1 MDSIQITEVN
11 ALHFLQAVEEAI
23 ADGFYLNTS
32 IEGYPQMGFPL
43 QVRAFTGDT
52 PAFRFDL
59 TPEIKDLV
67 VEGYDPITFMLD
79 FQTAVLHGFHVLD
92 KGTNIDPVG
101 IKVATMTRVV
111 QSQPVVL
118 DLSPKAV
125 ETTTEAPAKP
135 KPAKQTRKPA
145 KKGEQE

>member
-52 PAFRFDL
+52 PEFRFDL
-59 TPEIKDLV
+59 TTEIKDLV
-67 VEGYDPITFMLD
+67 IEGYDPINFMLD

-92 KGTNIDPVG
+92 KGTNLDPVG
-101 IKVATMTRVV
+101 LKVATMTRVV
-111 QSQPVVL
+111 QKQAVVL
-118 DLSPKAV
+118 DLEPKAV
-125 ETTTEAPAKP
+125 ETTTEAP
-135 KPAKQTRKPA
+135 KPAKTTRKPA
-145 KKGEQE
+145 KKGE